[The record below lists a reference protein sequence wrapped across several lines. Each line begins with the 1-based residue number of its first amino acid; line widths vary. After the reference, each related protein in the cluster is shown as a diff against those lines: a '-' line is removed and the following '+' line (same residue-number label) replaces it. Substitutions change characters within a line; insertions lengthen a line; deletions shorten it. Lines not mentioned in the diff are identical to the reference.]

1 MVSDLADKV
10 ALVTGGA
17 RRIGASIVRILHAQ
31 GMRVVVH
38 YRGSADAAHL
48 LQKELNQIRSDSIM
62 LVRGDLN
69 DIAKVKHLVR
79 ETVEQCKRLDVLVN
93 NASMFTEQAL
103 ENASE
108 KDWDQ
113 LFTTNAKV
121 PFFLS
126 QAAAEPLK
134 QSNGC
139 IVNIA
144 DIYAERPLVRHA
156 IYCATKAALLSL
168 TRSLA
173 IELGPEARVN
183 AIAPG
188 AILWPETNSDE
199 VTQQRI
205 VSRTPLKRSGSA
217 DDIAR
222 AVLYLV
228 KDASFVSGELI
239 RIDGGRSVVP

>member
-1 MVSDLADKV
+1 MATDLTDRV

-31 GMRVVVH
+31 GMKVVVH

-48 LQKELNQIRSDSIM
+48 LQRELNETRPDSIM

-69 DIAKVKHLVR
+69 DIAKAKHVVR
-79 ETVEQCKRLDVLVN
+79 ETIEQFKRLDVLVN
-93 NASMFTEQAL
+93 NASMFTEQAV
-103 ENASE
+103 EDASE
-108 KDWDQ
+108 SDWDQ
-113 LFTTNAKV
+113 LFTLNAKI

-126 QAAAEPLK
+126 QAAAEALK
-134 QSNGC
+134 KSNGC
-139 IVNIA
+139 IVNIV
-144 DIYAERPLVRHA
+144 DIYAERPLVHHA

-173 IELGPEARVN
+173 IELGPEVRVN
-183 AIAPG
+183 AVSPG
-188 AILWPETNSDE
+188 AILWPESNNDQ
-199 VTQQRI
+199 VAQQRI
-205 VSRTPLKRSGSA
+205 ISRTPLKRSGSA
-217 DDIAR
+217 DDIAS

-228 KDASFVSGELI
+228 KDAPFVSGELI